1 MIRNFVVGVAWGGVV
16 AGLGLVVISQVAP
29 MQGVPEAA
37 IPVAEPVI
45 VAPKPAEVVAK
56 PAPEPGLK
64 PVAPAEIAA
73 PAPLTPAQP
82 EAAANAAL
90 PQPDA
95 TAAAV
100 AAPQAAPPLDAPLPQ
115 DTAVA
120 AAAPT
125 AQAPKVQ
132 LEEPAAI
139 ATPDAATPDAATPD
153 SPPPGDAAALPADD
167 TALITADAQPLP
179 AAPGGD
185 LAPAAAELPP
195 PAAPQTDEPLLDP
208 PAAPAAAPDPVSIAP
223 QPIADPEP
231 VDPPAPVAPP
241 APLETPAKPP
251 SEITSLLPSTIA
263 PDTGLNEPVA
273 GVTTGR
279 LPSIAAA
286 APNPEVTAAPAP
298 ASAPGSEAEATT
310 PLSRYA
316 RSFANPTNKPLFAIV
331 LLDTGAADLNRA
343 QLAALPFP
351 VSFVIDPLNPDAA
364 QAAAI
369 YRGAGQEV
377 LMLATG
383 IPAGATASDLEQTFQ
398 AHADALPEAVAILD
412 LAEGGFQNDRPL
424 ATQVVPI
431 LKAQGRGLLTYD
443 KGLNAADQ
451 VARREDLPAAT
462 IFRSL
467 DAEGEETALIRRYL
481 DRAAFKA
488 AQDGRVVV
496 LGQTRPETIAAL
508 LEWTVEGRAAAVAL
522 APASAVVSLP

>member
-64 PVAPAEIAA
+64 TVDPTEIAA

-100 AAPQAAPPLDAPLPQ
+100 AAPLVAPPLDAPLPQ

-120 AAAPT
+120 AGAPT

-139 ATPDAATPDAATPD
+139 ATPTAAIPD

-231 VDPPAPVAPP
+231 VDPPAPVAPT
-241 APLETPAKPP
+241 APPETPAKPP

-286 APNPEVTAAPAP
+286 APKPEITTAPAP
-298 ASAPGSEAEATT
+298 APGTTT
-310 PLSRYA
+310 PLIRYA
-316 RSFANPTNKPLFAIV
+316 RSFANPANKPLFAIV
-331 LLDTGAADLNRA
+331 LLDTGTADLNRA